1 MQCMVQPST
10 RSSSIVQAASVIA
23 VDQLSLTV
31 TLNMTYVNCIS
42 LIELS
47 IRGVLYPVDRQQFT
61 GQMEP
66 NSDLNIKSLS
76 HNTHIII
83 ICTLMTET

>member
-1 MQCMVQPST
+1 MVQPST

-47 IRGVLYPVDRQQFT
+47 IRGVLYPVDRPRQQFT